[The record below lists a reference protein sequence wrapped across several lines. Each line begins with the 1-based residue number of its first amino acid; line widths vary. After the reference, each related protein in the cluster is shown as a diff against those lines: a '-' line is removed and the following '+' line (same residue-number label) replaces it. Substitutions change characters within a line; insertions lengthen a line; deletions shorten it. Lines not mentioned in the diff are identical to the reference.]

1 MKVAKKIR
9 ELMADHENMNV
20 LHESHELF
28 KREHDEQLV
37 QWMNRYAK
45 KKGSNCIMMSEN
57 AFKLNKIYFSE
68 LFKQVRGKYRSL
80 CI

>member
-1 MKVAKKIR
+1 MVKKIR

-37 QWMNRYAK
+37 QWMNRFALHK
-45 KKGSNCIMMSEN
+45 KEKDNGDHSVVCC
-57 AFKLNKIYFSE
+57 F
-68 LFKQVRGKYRSL
+68 
-80 CI
+80 

>member
-37 QWMNRYAK
+37 QWMNRYR
-45 KKGSNCIMMSEN
+45 
-57 AFKLNKIYFSE
+57 FFSGGNQT
-68 LFKQVRGKYRSL
+68 KHVSL
-80 CI
+80 IF